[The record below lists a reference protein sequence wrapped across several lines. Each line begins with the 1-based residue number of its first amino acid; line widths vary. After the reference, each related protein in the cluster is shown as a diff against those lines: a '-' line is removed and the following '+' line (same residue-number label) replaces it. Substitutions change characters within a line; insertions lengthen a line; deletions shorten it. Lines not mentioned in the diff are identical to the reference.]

1 MELSELGAISKTR
14 VKGKS
19 PLAAA
24 GVAAAVGP
32 AVRRGAQA
40 ANAAAART
48 FDDDAAKVVAARAF
62 GDDAA
67 KGALKATGNQ
77 HPNTKGI
84 GTKHLVGGLA
94 AGGATGGGI
103 YAYLRSKSKR
113 ESSSMRTTTGQ

>member
-1 MELSELGAISKTR
+1 MELSAISKTR

-24 GVAAAVGP
+24 GLAAAAGP

-40 ANAAAART
+40 ANAA
-48 FDDDAAKVVAARAF
+48 AARAF

-77 HPNTKGI
+77 HPNAKGI

-113 ESSSMRTTTGQ
+113 ESSSMRTATGQ